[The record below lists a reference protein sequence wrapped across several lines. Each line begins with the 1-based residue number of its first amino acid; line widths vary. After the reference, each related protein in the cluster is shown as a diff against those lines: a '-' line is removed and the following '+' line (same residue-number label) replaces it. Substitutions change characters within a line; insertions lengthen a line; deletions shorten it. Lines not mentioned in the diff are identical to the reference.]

1 MTSESAVPTESAD
14 LPNGGQMPLLGFGT
28 WQIKGADAR
37 RSVTDA
43 LEVGYRHLDTAKV
56 YGNESEVGA
65 ALKASGV
72 DRADIFI
79 TTKIPPN
86 DTSRA
91 DKTLAESLD
100 QLGIEALDL
109 WLIHWPGGAG
119 ADVELWRSMID
130 AQKQGL
136 VTDIGVSNYSL
147 EQIDELREATGVTP
161 AVNQIEWS
169 PLLFDRAVLDGNR
182 QRGVVLEGYSAL
194 RGGTL
199 EHPVIVEIAGGH
211 GRTPA
216 QVIIRWHVQHGVVVI
231 PKSVKRE
238 RIASNAAIGDFA
250 LTDEEMARIDA
261 LGGSA

>member
-1 MTSESAVPTESAD
+1 MTSESAVPTESAG
-14 LPNGGQMPLLGFGT
+14 LPNGGRMPLLGFGT

-37 RSVTDA
+37 RSVSDA

-65 ALKASGV
+65 ALQASGV
-72 DRADIFI
+72 DRGEVFV

-86 DTSRA
+86 DVGRA

-100 QLGIEALDL
+100 KLGLTSLDL
-109 WLIHWPGGAG
+109 WLIHWPGGDG
-119 ADVELWRSMID
+119 ADVDLWNAMVD

-147 EQIDELREATGVTP
+147 AQIDALREATGVTP

-182 QRGVVLEGYSAL
+182 QQGVVLEGYSAL

-199 EHPVIVEIAGGH
+199 EHPVIGEIASAH

-216 QVIIRWHVQHGVVVI
+216 QVIIRWHIQHGVVVI

-238 RIASNAAIGDFA
+238 RIAANAAVGDFS
-250 LTDEEMARIDA
+250 LTDEEMAKIDA
-261 LGGSA
+261 LGRS